1 LYGIEEQPT
10 AFYLDR
16 AVAIFSMNL
25 ETEIDA
31 IESNQKKSAGQKKM
45 AIRMLMAR
53 KLGMEPKFRS
63 G

>member
-1 LYGIEEQPT
+1 
-10 AFYLDR
+10 
-16 AVAIFSMNL
+16 MNL